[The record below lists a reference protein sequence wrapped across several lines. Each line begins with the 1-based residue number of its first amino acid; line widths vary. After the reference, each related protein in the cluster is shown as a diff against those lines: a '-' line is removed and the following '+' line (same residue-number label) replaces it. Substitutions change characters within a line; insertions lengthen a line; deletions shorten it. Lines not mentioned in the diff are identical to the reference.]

1 MKARLD
7 QISITGN
14 EQSFTGYRLNVP
26 EFSFLW
32 HYHPEY
38 ELTYIVKGKGKR
50 FVGDSYQDF
59 EPGDLVL
66 LGSMLPHTWVS
77 EASHHEKCE
86 AIVIQF
92 SSDFIEPL
100 FRYAEINSIQE
111 LLQQSKTGLHFKQ
124 VKKDV
129 LLLLEEIASN
139 KGAIAF
145 TSLIKVLHLLSPAN
159 YTPLSSEHFKA
170 FKSSKNQQRINKVF
184 LYVQQNYT
192 GDVSLQNAA
201 AMVHLSESAFCKFF
215 KRISGK
221 TFSDYVNE
229 IRVAKACELLI
240 ETDKPIEQIAFE
252 TGFESQTYFN
262 RIFLRKK
269 ASRPKDY
276 RSRNSNK

>member
-1 MKARLD
+1 MKARLE

-14 EQSFTGYRLNVP
+14 EQSFTGYKLNVP
-26 EFSFLW
+26 EFPFLW

-77 EASHHEKCE
+77 ETSHQENCE

-92 SSDFIEPL
+92 SNDFIEPL
-100 FRYAEINSIQE
+100 FRYAEITSIRD
-111 LLQQSKTGLHFKQ
+111 LLQQSKTGLHFKP
-124 VKKDV
+124 VKNDV
-129 LLLLEEIASN
+129 RLLLEEIASN
-139 KGAIAF
+139 KGPVAF
-145 TSLIKVLHLLSPAN
+145 TSLINVLHLLSGAN
-159 YTPLSSEHFKA
+159 YSPLSSEHFKA
-170 FKSSKNQQRINKVF
+170 FNSSRNQQRINKVF

-192 GDVSLQNAA
+192 SAVSLQNAA
-201 AMVHLSESAFCKFF
+201 ALVHLSESAFCKFF

-276 RSRNSNK
+276 RSRNTKI